1 MMAPGDNEAML
12 LEQGGLRRRLQVVTI
27 AAACWTELGI
37 SVAGTES
44 ASRTVCCD
52 MGVSWVSWLETL
64 MVAEKAQASSTAAIE
79 ALNQQARPWTN
90 VTQQPIHAHTA
101 TAVVASELR
110 KMTAFIRQE
119 ALEKAREI
127 HLKADEEFA
136 IEKSQLVRQETQS
149 IDAQYEKKF
158 KQASMS
164 QQITKS
170 TLSNKTRLRLLS
182 ARQELLDDLFEQANN
197 KLADSAKDQA
207 KYQDILKNLIL
218 EGLYALNES
227 KISVRCRS
235 KDDHVV
241 RKAADAAQAEYKE
254 KMNGRE
260 TDIKIDDK
268 NKLPEET
275 SGGVTIVNSTG
286 RIDINNTFEER
297 LRLLQSEALPS
308 VRATLF
314 GENKNRKFKD

>member
-1 MMAPGDNEAML
+1 
-12 LEQGGLRRRLQVVTI
+12 
-27 AAACWTELGI
+27 
-37 SVAGTES
+37 
-44 ASRTVCCD
+44 
-52 MGVSWVSWLETL
+52 
-64 MVAEKAQASSTAAIE
+64 
-79 ALNQQARPWTN
+79 
-90 VTQQPIHAHTA
+90 
-101 TAVVASELR
+101 
-110 KMTAFIRQE
+110 MTAFIRQE

-136 IEKSQLVRQETQS
+136 IEKSQLVRNDTQS
-149 IDAQYEKKF
+149 IDSQYEKKF
-158 KQASMS
+158 KQAAMS

-197 KLADSAKDQA
+197 KLADITTDEA

-218 EGLYALNES
+218 EGLYALNEA

-235 KDDHVV
+235 KDDDVV
-241 RKAADAAQAEYKE
+241 RKAADAAQAEYKD

-260 TDIKIDDK
+260 TEIKIDEKD
-268 NKLPEET
+268 KLPEET
-275 SGGVTIVNSTG
+275 YVPTWPHRYPSLTTSRSGGVTIINSTG

>member
-1 MMAPGDNEAML
+1 
-12 LEQGGLRRRLQVVTI
+12 
-27 AAACWTELGI
+27 
-37 SVAGTES
+37 
-44 ASRTVCCD
+44 
-52 MGVSWVSWLETL
+52 
-64 MVAEKAQASSTAAIE
+64 
-79 ALNQQARPWTN
+79 
-90 VTQQPIHAHTA
+90 
-101 TAVVASELR
+101 
-110 KMTAFIRQE
+110 MTAFIRQE

-136 IEKSQLVRQETQS
+136 IEKSHLVRNDTQS
-149 IDAQYEKKF
+149 IDSQYEKKF
-158 KQASMS
+158 KQAAMS

-197 KLADSAKDQA
+197 KLADITTDEA

-218 EGLYALNES
+218 EGLYALNEA

-235 KDDHVV
+235 KDDDVV
-241 RKAADAAQAEYKE
+241 RKAADAAQAEYKD

-260 TDIKIDDK
+260 TEIKIDGKD
-268 NKLPEET
+268 KLPEET
-275 SGGVTIVNSTG
+275 YVPTRPHRYPLLTTSRSGGVIIINSTG

>member
-1 MMAPGDNEAML
+1 
-12 LEQGGLRRRLQVVTI
+12 
-27 AAACWTELGI
+27 
-37 SVAGTES
+37 
-44 ASRTVCCD
+44 
-52 MGVSWVSWLETL
+52 
-64 MVAEKAQASSTAAIE
+64 
-79 ALNQQARPWTN
+79 
-90 VTQQPIHAHTA
+90 
-101 TAVVASELR
+101 
-110 KMTAFIRQE
+110 MTAFIRQE

-149 IDAQYEKKF
+149 IDAQYDKKT
-158 KQASMS
+158 KQAAMS

-182 ARQELLDDLFEQANN
+182 ARQELLDDLFEKANN
-197 KLADSAKDQA
+197 KLADYTNDQD

-235 KDDHVV
+235 KDDDLV
-241 RKAADAAQAEYKE
+241 RKAADAAQAEYEDKMDGRKSEITIDEKE
-254 KMNGRE
+254 
-260 TDIKIDDK
+260 
-268 NKLPEET
+268 KLPEET
-275 SGGVTIVNSTG
+275 YDVHALPPHTLPLIAPRSGGVTIVNSTG

>member
-1 MMAPGDNEAML
+1 
-12 LEQGGLRRRLQVVTI
+12 
-27 AAACWTELGI
+27 
-37 SVAGTES
+37 
-44 ASRTVCCD
+44 
-52 MGVSWVSWLETL
+52 
-64 MVAEKAQASSTAAIE
+64 
-79 ALNQQARPWTN
+79 
-90 VTQQPIHAHTA
+90 
-101 TAVVASELR
+101 
-110 KMTAFIRQE
+110 MTAFIRQE

-136 IEKSQLVRQETQS
+136 IEKSQLVRNETQS
-149 IDAQYEKKF
+149 IDSQYDKKF
-158 KQASMS
+158 KQAAMS

-182 ARQELLDDLFEQANN
+182 ARQELLDDLFDQANN
-197 KLADSAKDQA
+197 KLADITTDAA

-227 KISVRCRS
+227 KITLRCRS
-235 KDDHVV
+235 KDDDVV
-241 RKAADAAQAEYKE
+241 RKAADAAQAEYKD
-254 KMNGRE
+254 KMDGRE
-260 TDIKIDDK
+260 TDITIDDK
-268 NKLPEET
+268 DKLPDET
-275 SGGVTIVNSTG
+275 YALDLLPQHDCLLILLRSGGVTIVNSTG